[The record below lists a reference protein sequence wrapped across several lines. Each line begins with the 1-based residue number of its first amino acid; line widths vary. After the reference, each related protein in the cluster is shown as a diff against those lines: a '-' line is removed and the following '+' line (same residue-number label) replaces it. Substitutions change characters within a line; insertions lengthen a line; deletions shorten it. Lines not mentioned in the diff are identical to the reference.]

1 MTEIKKLPDS
11 EVEITGE
18 IAPEIFMSFKE
29 DAFKE
34 LSKGL
39 KIDGFREGRA
49 PESIL
54 ISKIGQHVLLERM
67 AIMALEN
74 TYQEIIKEHNLDPIG
89 RPELTITKM
98 AENNPLGFKLK
109 TAVMPEVVL
118 PDYKSIAGK
127 INSLKKDKFEVDEK
141 EVNEVLENLRKARAG
156 QKEKGSDEPED
167 KIKDDNQNALPEIND
182 DFAKSVGKFN
192 NLEELKSAIKENIVF
207 DKKNKEKERIRVEIL
222 DKIAEKMET
231 EIPCIMTQSEQ
242 DKMLADMR
250 SQIVNMGMKWE
261 DYIKHINKT
270 EDDLKKDWEADALK
284 RVKYGLALNK
294 IADEEKIE
302 VKEEELSDEVEK
314 TVIHY
319 ENHGHKVDKNQLKN
333 YLYGILR
340 NNKVWK
346 ILEEEK

>member
-261 DYIKHINKT
+261 DYIKQQT
-270 EDDLKKDWEADALK
+270 L
-284 RVKYGLALNK
+284 
-294 IADEEKIE
+294 
-302 VKEEELSDEVEK
+302 
-314 TVIHY
+314 
-319 ENHGHKVDKNQLKN
+319 
-333 YLYGILR
+333 
-340 NNKVWK
+340 
-346 ILEEEK
+346 

>member
-29 DAFKE
+29 EAFKE

-109 TAVMPEVVL
+109 TAIMPEVVL

-127 INSLKKDKFEVDEK
+127 TNSSKKDKFEADEK
-141 EVNEVLENLRKARAG
+141 EVNEVLENLRKARAS

-167 KIKDDNQNALPEIND
+167 KIKDDNQSVLLEIND
-182 DFAKSVGKFN
+182 DFAKSIGKFN

-222 DKIAEKMET
+222 DKIADKMET
-231 EIPCIMTQSEQ
+231 EIPGIMTQSEQ
-242 DKMLADMR
+242 DKMLADMQ

-270 EDDLKKDWEADALK
+270 EDGLKKDWEADALK

-314 TVIHY
+314 TATHY
-319 ENHGHKVDKNQLKN
+319 ESHGHKVDKNQLKN

-346 ILEEEK
+346 ILEEAK

>member
-1 MTEIKKLPDS
+1 ML
-11 EVEITGE
+11 
-18 IAPEIFMSFKE
+18 M
-29 DAFKE
+29 E
-34 LSKGL
+34 LYSWAVMYNDK
-39 KIDGFREGRA
+39 
-49 PESIL
+49 SIL
-54 ISKIGQHVLLERM
+54 WGFIFC
-67 AIMALEN
+67 
-74 TYQEIIKEHNLDPIG
+74 IIFESSN
-89 RPELTITKM
+89 
-98 AENNPLGFKLK
+98 
-109 TAVMPEVVL
+109 V
-118 PDYKSIAGK
+118 YKSIAGK

-270 EDDLKKDWEADALK
+270 EDDLKKDWEK
-284 RVKYGLALNK
+284 SK
-294 IADEEKIE
+294 IW
-302 VKEEELSDEVEK
+302 LSA
-314 TVIHY
+314 
-319 ENHGHKVDKNQLKN
+319 Q
-333 YLYGILR
+333 
-340 NNKVWK
+340 
-346 ILEEEK
+346 